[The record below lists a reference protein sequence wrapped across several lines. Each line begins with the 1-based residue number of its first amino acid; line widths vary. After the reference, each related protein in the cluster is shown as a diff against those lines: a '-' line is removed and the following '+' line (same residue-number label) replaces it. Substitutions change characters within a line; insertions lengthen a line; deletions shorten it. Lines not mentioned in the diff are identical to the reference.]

1 MFKKI
6 LIYLLTISF
15 AIASELRID
24 ATSPEKMQASYAKI
38 LASLDDDMQQKFAL
52 ALTTIGVVMAQRAD
66 LGGSQKIMDMING
79 KTAQE
84 IIAESKKLT
93 GFVRRIKEVIKANT
107 SAEFSTIVGNL
118 LISLPEGKREDFS
131 EAIAKL
137 LYQREQQKITESD
150 FLKKV
155 NGKTVDEI
163 IEMAKDIN
171 VPFEIANNRKQKD
184 YKLEKLSDE
193 DLKKMGIKKNTSKKQ
208 NEDSLEYKNS
218 LVPPAS
224 L

>member
-79 KTAQE
+79 KTFKLALNPTGITE
-84 IIAESKKLT
+84 IKFSFGDEVCRLCYKNARGEMNIDFGMTKNEFGLFPEEGYSRDIGTKRAPGNYYKCAASAAWVTQSKLFLKVQIIDTYFGILNMN
-93 GFVRRIKEVIKANT
+93 FVFKDENT
-107 SAEFSTIVGNL
+107 VGVFIN
-118 LISLPEGKREDFS
+118 KTAEDF
-131 EAIAKL
+131 L
-137 LYQREQQKITESD
+137 HGYQGYADGR
-150 FLKKV
+150 
-155 NGKTVDEI
+155 
-163 IEMAKDIN
+163 A
-171 VPFEIANNRKQKD
+171 
-184 YKLEKLSDE
+184 
-193 DLKKMGIKKNTSKKQ
+193 
-208 NEDSLEYKNS
+208 
-218 LVPPAS
+218 
-224 L
+224 